1 MMQRHLRACVACAAL
16 LLACASLSLA
26 RSRKGDKFFK
36 DAEAAELVKDWDKA
50 LDLYQKAVDESPGD
64 ANYLINMR
72 RARFQAGQM
81 HVDRGEKLRSEGK
94 LEEAIQE
101 FQTGLIADPGSAIAV
116 QDYKQTRQMIE
127 RARQPGAKASDIGL
141 TAIEKARKDT
151 EDRIATIL
159 SVPELKPTQVVPPLK
174 MNNQSPRVLFE
185 TVGKIAGINV
195 LFDSTF
201 SGRNTAGFNVDL
213 NSSSVEQ
220 AFDYLALLTRTFWK
234 AISPN
239 TIFVT
244 EDNPTKR
251 RDYEDNVMKVFYV
264 TNTTTVQEFQ
274 EIAQAVRTVPEARRT
289 FTYNAQKAI
298 IVRGT
303 ADQVAMAEKL
313 IHDLDKPKSEVVV
326 DVIVM
331 EANSSHTRDL
341 AASLLAG
348 STSGLSIPF
357 VFTPRNPVL
366 TGGTAAAGSTPPQIR
381 ASDGQKAQLNIG
393 DRIPY
398 ATGSFQP
405 GVGSV
410 GVSPLVQTQFNFV
423 DTGVNVDIT
432 PYVHSAEEVT
442 LHVDINVSTVRD
454 RIDLGGVSQPIIGQR
469 KAVADIRLREGE
481 VSILGGLTQLQDS
494 QTVNGIPGL
503 VNIPILGKLFFGSQ
517 SIDKERAQLLIALI
531 PHIVRTPD
539 YTNENVRGIG
549 VGNDSTIRLN
559 YAPREPAAA
568 PAPVVPAGGPQVP
581 PGPAQPEG
589 LKPPVPMA
597 VPSITQPQIPG
608 QTSTLGATLPVPG
621 VPPPAAGMSPAPTA
635 GDAAKVSF
643 QPGSLQAQLSGVVGV
658 NLQLENVTDLFA
670 VTSLKLKFDPA
681 VLKLN
686 DVTPG
691 ELITRE
697 GGRVTSVKEIHNETG
712 EALLTVTRLEG
723 SKGVTGSGALATL
736 NFIAVGKG
744 STKVQVTELGLKN
757 TQSVTVAA
765 ALGELPVTV
774 Q

>member
-1 MMQRHLRACVACAAL
+1 L
-16 LLACASLSLA
+16 L
-26 RSRKGDKFFK
+26 
-36 DAEAAELVKDWDKA
+36 KA
-50 LDLYQKAVDESPGD
+50 MVTDTKTKV
-64 ANYLINMR
+64 
-72 RARFQAGQM
+72 
-81 HVDRGEKLRSEGK
+81 
-94 LEEAIQE
+94 
-101 FQTGLIADPGSAIAV
+101 
-116 QDYKQTRQMIE
+116 RQ
-127 RARQPGAKASDIGL
+127 S
-141 TAIEKARKDT
+141 
-151 EDRIATIL
+151 
-159 SVPELKPTQVVPPLK
+159 
-174 MNNQSPRVLFE
+174 
-185 TVGKIAGINV
+185 
-195 LFDSTF
+195 
-201 SGRNTAGFNVDL
+201 
-213 NSSSVEQ
+213 
-220 AFDYLALLTRTFWK
+220 
-234 AISPN
+234 
-239 TIFVT
+239 
-244 EDNPTKR
+244 
-251 RDYEDNVMKVFYV
+251 
-264 TNTTTVQEFQ
+264 
-274 EIAQAVRTVPEARRT
+274 
-289 FTYNAQKAI
+289 
-298 IVRGT
+298 
-303 ADQVAMAEKL
+303 
-313 IHDLDKPKSEVVV
+313 
-326 DVIVM
+326 
-331 EANSSHTRDL
+331 
-341 AASLLAG
+341 
-348 STSGLSIPF
+348 
-357 VFTPRNPVL
+357 
-366 TGGTAAAGSTPPQIR
+366 PQIR

-432 PYVHSAEEVT
+432 PYVHSADEVT

-481 VSILGGLTQLQDS
+481 VSILGGLTQITDS

-517 SIDKERAQLLIALI
+517 SIEKDRAQLMIALI

-539 YTNENVRGIG
+539 YTSENVRGIG
-549 VGNDSTIRLN
+549 VGNDSTVRLN

-568 PAPVVPAGGPQVP
+568 PAPVAPAGGPQVP

-589 LKPPVPMA
+589 PKPPVPMA
-597 VPSITQPQIPG
+597 VPSITQPQTPGPTSIPG
-608 QTSTLGATLPVPG
+608 ATSPVPG
-621 VPPPAAGMSPAPTA
+621 VPPPIGGVPPAAASSSAAPTA

-643 QPGSLQAQLSGVVGV
+643 VPGTLQAQMSGVVGV
-658 NLQLENVTDLFA
+658 NLQLENVKDLFA